1 MDSIFGT
8 IADFFGVMLLIIVG
22 CIVWGLAY
30 GYFQYKG
37 ALLNH
42 ACTKVPPSDDA
53 RKSAKSIGGFLCKR
67 TWTHGGMQTLWN
79 DATELY
85 GFQSGFVSGIVFGKN
100 RDVIEFIRLCH
111 ACGCEVVVR
120 EVDTKDIEEDPE
132 TLKEVKTQMRDDWY
146 ARHGCAVLD

>member
-22 CIVWGLAY
+22 CVAWGLAY

-53 RKSAKSIGGFLCKR
+53 RKSAKDIGGFLCRR
-67 TWTHGGMQTLWN
+67 TWTHGGMETLWGN
-79 DATELY
+79 APEQY
-85 GFQSGFVSGIVFGKN
+85 GFQSGFVSGVVFGQQQE
-100 RDVIEFIRLCH
+100 VIEFIRLCH

-120 EVDTKDIEEDPE
+120 EVSTEDIEADPN
-132 TLKEVKTQMRDDWY
+132 TLNEVKTTMRDDWY
-146 ARHGCAVLD
+146 ARHGCTVLD